1 MSPEPW
7 SGNLGGE
14 NLPAILRRVFHERRT
29 GRLTLS
35 REGESLRLFF
45 QSGELRTASSSVEGR
60 RIGDVLLRRGLVS
73 EADFRAALA
82 SEGQRRGRLG
92 KLLVSRGLVAQNV
105 LDAEMR
111 RLSEEIVFSAFTW
124 KDGAF
129 EFEDDEGSPDADVWL
144 DHSTAALIVD
154 GIRRLP
160 DSEEYLERLGDLER
174 RPAAVDDPM
183 TRYGVVK
190 LAPQEGYL
198 FSLCNGSTS
207 LKDIVRLAP
216 TRAAGA
222 KILHALLACGLIE
235 IPEHAPPRPAAARPE
250 PAPAPEAALAQ
261 QVAVDSAPD
270 DEVRYAVARGSY
282 VRARQL
288 MDSRD
293 FFGAIVLLEEC
304 VRLAPESPEYH
315 YRLACALAKNPR
327 WGERTISQFKKAL
340 DLAPGRLDAMRDFAE
355 FLLSRKRTAEAR
367 EYASRLFDR
376 APEEPRHA
384 ELLDRCEAAMGIA
397 RPPAPASLPEPV
409 KGSRSILG
417 RFFRRDSEDE

>member
-7 SGNLGGE
+7 SGTLGGE
-14 NLPAILRRVFHERRT
+14 SLPAILRRVFHERRT

-45 QSGELRTASSSVEGR
+45 QAGELRTATSSVEGR

-73 EADFRAALA
+73 EGDFRAALA
-82 SEGQRRGRLG
+82 SEGERRSRLG

-160 DSEEYLERLGDLER
+160 DSEDYLVRLGDLER
-174 RPAAVDDPM
+174 RPVAVMDPM

-222 KILHALLACGLIE
+222 KILHALMACGLIE
-235 IPEHAPPRPAAARPE
+235 VPEHAPPPAAAPARPD
-250 PAPAPEAALAQ
+250 PAPAAEAAPPKQ
-261 QVAVDSAPD
+261 MVVDSAPD
-270 DEVRYAVARGSY
+270 NEVRYAVARGSY

-288 MDSRD
+288 MESRD

-327 WGERTISQFKKAL
+327 WGERTIAQFKKAL

-355 FLLSRKRTAEAR
+355 FLLSRNRAAEAR
-367 EYASRLFDR
+367 EYASRLLDR
-376 APEEPRHA
+376 APEEPRHG
-384 ELLDRCEAAMGIA
+384 ELLGRCEAAMGIA
-397 RPPAPASLPEPV
+397 QPAPAPLPEPG
-409 KGSRSILG
+409 KSSRSILG
-417 RFFRRDSEDE
+417 RFFRRTEDE

>member
-7 SGNLGGE
+7 SGGLGAE
-14 NLPAILRRVFHERRT
+14 SLPAILRRVFHERRT

-82 SEGQRRGRLG
+82 SEGERRGRLG

-111 RLSEEIVFSAFTW
+111 RLSEEIVYSAFTW

-129 EFEDDEGSPDADVWL
+129 DFEDDEGSPDADVWL
-144 DHSTAALIVD
+144 DHSTAALIID

-160 DSEEYLERLGDLER
+160 DSDEYLERLGDLER
-174 RPAAVDDPM
+174 RPGAVGDPM

-198 FSLCNGSTS
+198 FSLCNGSTP
-207 LKDIVRLAP
+207 LKDIVRLAA

-235 IPEHAPPRPAAARPE
+235 IPEHAPPPPAPRPE
-250 PAPAPEAALAQ
+250 PAPAPAPEAAAPQPL
-261 QVAVDSAPD
+261 AVDSAPD
-270 DEVRYAVARGSY
+270 DAVRHAVARGSY

-327 WGERTISQFKKAL
+327 WGERTIAQFKKAL
-340 DLAPGRLDAMRDFAE
+340 ELAPGRLDAMRDFAE
-355 FLLSRKRTAEAR
+355 FLLSRNRAADAR
-367 EYASRLFDR
+367 EYAGRLLDQ

-384 ELLDRCEAAMGIA
+384 ELLGRCEAAMGIA
-397 RPPAPASLPEPV
+397 QPAPVPSPEPV
-409 KGSRSILG
+409 KSSRSILG
-417 RFFRRDSEDE
+417 RFFRRSEDE